1 MATPARKLGAPADPQ
16 LDGSATLEGRVQ
28 APATTGADEVGR
40 AAVPVEI
47 DEGYDEPEP
56 EARNWRR
63 DYADSVGMPLYEKVR

>member
-1 MATPARKLGAPADPQ
+1 M
-16 LDGSATLEGRVQ
+16 EC
-28 APATTGADEVGR
+28 

-63 DYADSVGMPLYEKVR
+63 DYADSVGVPLFERIR